1 MRLYEILYEG
11 ASPEDLLKM
20 PLVYGN
26 TKVDATKYIVPEEQ
40 PLYSPEAME
49 AMKHVPVFFMHA
61 VVLRNNKDQQDL
73 IKLRGDYSADTHGEY
88 VRAMV
93 DRGVNRMVRR
103 RGSRIDI
110 DRAEQIK
117 QGQADPLPKEAMAR
131 ALPRGATKKRA
142 WETMQDL
149 MHSNAKKTVIPMPS
163 SSPLVRMIADSIV
176 SNIPNAEISDVLY
189 KDDPMFSDMAASAA
203 RPNHVPGSLS
213 TTAVG
218 NVKRRVKELE
228 AALERKY
235 DAAVDDELNRSR
247 EWLSKQ
253 KPFSIKNHYTNP
265 RSNYGKWLYGWMRAR
280 ELSKGVPH
288 DIILVDDN
296 IVGGTTIA
304 NAVKGLMSVNP
315 NIRSIR
321 VLVLHKYE

>member
-11 ASPEDLLKM
+11 ASPEDLLKL
-20 PLVYGN
+20 PLIYGS
-26 TKVDATKYIVPEEQ
+26 TSVDATKYIVPEEQ
-40 PLYSPEAME
+40 PLYSPEAVE
-49 AMKHVPVFFMHA
+49 AMKHVPVFFMHT
-61 VVLRNNKDQQDL
+61 VVLRGNKDQQDL
-73 IKLRGDYSADTHGEY
+73 IKLRGDYSPDTHGGH

-93 DRGVNRMVRR
+93 DRGVKRMVRR

-110 DRAEQIK
+110 SRAEQIK
-117 QGQADPLPKEAMAR
+117 RGLDDPMPKEERVA
-131 ALPRGATKKRA
+131 ALPWGPTKKKA

-149 MHSNAKKTVIPMPS
+149 LHSDAKKTVIPMPS
-163 SSPLVRMIADSIV
+163 SSPLVKMIADSIV

-213 TTAVG
+213 ATAVG
-218 NVKRRVKELE
+218 NVKRRIKELE
-228 AALERKY
+228 ASLERKY
-235 DAAVDDELNRSR
+235 DTAVDDELNRNR

-253 KPFSIKNHYTNP
+253 KPFSAKNHYTNP
-265 RSNYGKWLYGWMRAR
+265 RSNYGMWLYGWMRAR
-280 ELSKGVPH
+280 ELSKGIPH
-288 DIILVDDN
+288 DIILIDDN

-304 NAVKGLMSVNP
+304 NAVKGLMLVNP